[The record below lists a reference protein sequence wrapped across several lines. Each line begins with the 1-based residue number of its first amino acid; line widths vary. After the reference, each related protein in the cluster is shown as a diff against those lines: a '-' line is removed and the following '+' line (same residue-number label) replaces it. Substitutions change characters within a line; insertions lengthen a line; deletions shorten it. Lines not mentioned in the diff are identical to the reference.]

1 MNTQHH
7 RLMVS
12 IANEK
17 LGQGLLGVVRTLQQ
31 FFGILAIRDTRRMK
45 FCQRQTSI
53 VGPFQTLQ
61 T

>member
-1 MNTQHH
+1 
-7 RLMVS
+7 MVS
-12 IANEK
+12 IASEK

-31 FFGILAIRDTRRMK
+31 FFGILAIRDTRRIK